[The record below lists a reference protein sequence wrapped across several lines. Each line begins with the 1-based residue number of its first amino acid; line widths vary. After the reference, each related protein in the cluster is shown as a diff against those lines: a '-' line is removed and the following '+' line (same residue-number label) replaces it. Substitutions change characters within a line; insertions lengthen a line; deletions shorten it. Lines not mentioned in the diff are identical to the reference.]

1 MLFFFNLEDFA
12 AELRT
17 SENPDKR
24 DKINRYEELFGEL
37 RGDIRETYFFKKH
50 LAGFNT
56 ENLREIGGDVLPP
69 ECLEGDEEGLNTLF
83 ALTVGSLSSEYE
95 FVKTGSDVQLL
106 IHVKATGKDGKEQ
119 KVSKTLDELYMF
131 QVYRLFEIYVEE
143 QISLS
148 CLEKDED
155 EGESLSEEFEKCEQV
170 YKDQVRELAKAFVLE
185 KNDPDDEDREE
196 NNKYTTMLSFLP
208 KKLRIW
214 LLVNIFISFEVLKE
228 KIMDAYLK
236 AEDESYLSKMADQL
250 ILEAQNAKEEHKGD
264 DKEAIRMA
272 LLRRTREWADTCGPL
287 TFDEAD
293 TLARCWEV
301 PFAYIQSQ
309 EATVNVTPEDMMRL
323 VDEELLTE
331 SETIKRLFA
340 YVFYMHLLKIQ
351 PEPALK
357 QKPAVKSGRKRLLKN
372 QPEPTEVLVNPGKR
386 IYSNN
391 MLIQGGS
398 GTGKTFSVKKL
409 CRRLGL
415 MCVHVHNNTLVQEGI
430 VGPSYDSFFREKYLH
445 GDKDLLPTA
454 FVIEDEID
462 KVCGNYYGEAILN
475 EKLSVLDR
483 DGEVRFTTETKG
495 GGKEIALPTS
505 RMTFIFTGVFEDV
518 KHNRP
523 VGFSTQPDRES
534 DNCTKEDYEK
544 FGFPAELLG
553 RIGCLVTFPKPTTG
567 SVLKYL
573 SGNDSP
579 VKRYAEMAERLGGKL
594 ILTEDGKAAL
604 AEKVVNGNTGY
615 RMADSLLDELFQ
627 RYLFDP
633 ASASGAPL
641 TIDATQ
647 VATI

>member
-1 MLFFFNLEDFA
+1 MLFFFNLDDFA
-12 AELRT
+12 AELRA

-24 DKINRYEELFGEL
+24 DEINRYEELFGEL

-83 ALTVGSLSSEYE
+83 ALTVGSLSSDYE
-95 FVKTGSDVQLL
+95 FVKAGSDVQLL
-106 IHVKATGKDGKEQ
+106 IHVKARDKDGKE
-119 KVSKTLDELYMF
+119 KKISKSLDELYMF
-131 QVYRLFEIYVEE
+131 QVHRLFEIYIEE

-155 EGESLSEEFEKCEQV
+155 EEEALTEEFAKCEKEFQ
-170 YKDQVRELAKAFVLE
+170 KQLHKLEKAFVQE
-185 KNDPDDEDREE
+185 KKELDDEEREE
-196 NNKYTTMLSFLP
+196 NDMYATMLPFLP

-214 LLVNIFISFEVLKE
+214 LLVNIFIPFEVLKE

-236 AEDESYLSKMADQL
+236 SEDDSYLAKMTDQL

-264 DKEAIRMA
+264 DKEDIRMA

-293 TLARCWEV
+293 TLARCWDV

-309 EATVNVTPEDMMRL
+309 EATVNVTPEDMMRV

-331 SETIKRLFA
+331 SEIIKRLFA

-351 PEPALK
+351 PAPAPKLK
-357 QKPAVKSGRKRLLKN
+357 PVARSGRKRLLKN
-372 QPEPTEVLVNPGKR
+372 QPEPTEVLVSPGKR

-398 GTGKTFSVKKL
+398 GSGKTYSVKKL

-415 MCVHVHNNTLVQEGI
+415 MCVHVHNNSLVQEGI
-430 VGPSYDSFFREKYLH
+430 VGPSHESFFREKYVH

-454 FVIEDEID
+454 VVIEDEID

-483 DGEVRFTTETKG
+483 DGEIRFNTETKG
-495 GGKEIALPTS
+495 AGKEIAMPTS
-505 RMTFIFTGVFEDV
+505 RMTFIFTGVFEGV

-523 VGFSTQPDRES
+523 VGFAAQS
-534 DNCTKEDYEK
+534 DQEPGNCTKEDYEK
-544 FGFPAELLG
+544 IGFPAELLG

-579 VKRYAEMAERLGGKL
+579 VRRYTEMAERLGGKL
-594 ILTEDGKAAL
+594 VLTEDGKAAL
-604 AEKVVNGNTGY
+604 AEKVVKGNTGY

-627 RYLFDP
+627 RYLFGMNFG
-633 ASASGAPL
+633 SGATL
-641 TIDATQ
+641 TIDAAQ